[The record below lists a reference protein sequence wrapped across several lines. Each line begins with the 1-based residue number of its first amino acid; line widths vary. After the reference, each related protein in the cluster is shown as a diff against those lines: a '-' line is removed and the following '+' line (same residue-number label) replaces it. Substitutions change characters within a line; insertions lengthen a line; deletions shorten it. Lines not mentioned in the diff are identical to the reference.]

1 MKDYAQ
7 DKDLLREWFNKQ
19 YYSNRKILDVVNE
32 LIEYR
37 KEPNSGDKVKR
48 NLYETFVYMDE
59 TEWEEFYSEMKDR
72 FGVEQ

>member
-19 YYSNRKILDVVNE
+19 YYSNKKILDVVNE

-37 KEPNSGDKVKR
+37 KEPKNGDKVKR